1 MTDLE
6 MIFNINNDLI
16 TDLEKIFKI
25 ITMIF
30 SIYFL
35 RALSQNHEAA

>member
-1 MTDLE
+1 MTDLQ
-6 MIFNINNDLI
+6 MIFNINNDLM

-30 SIYFL
+30 SINFL